1 MHRFAV
7 KQIYICG
14 YLYVCVAK
22 LPGSAWGYPN
32 RENRKS
38 LCSYHEL
45 IAVHSHVSVVSRCT
59 SVLIRGRTASHF
71 SFLCQFIPQNKAMAL
86 AYRCQKLFFSLS
98 LFSLSQGFWGHIWWL
113 KPEGSSVFRAC
124 NIHISSSKKQW
135 SWICLVVTEISS
147 HNDHWKETMLP
158 LPEKEALTLLK
169 VSLAA

>member
-1 MHRFAV
+1 M
-7 KQIYICG
+7 
-14 YLYVCVAK
+14 CVAK

-71 SFLCQFIPQNKAMAL
+71 SFLCQFISQNKAMAL
-86 AYRCQKLFFSLS
+86 AYRCQKLFSLCHYS
-98 LFSLSQGFWGHIWWL
+98 AFL
-113 KPEGSSVFRAC
+113 KVFEDTYDGWNPKEVGVFRAC

-147 HNDHWKETMLP
+147 HNDRWKETVLP